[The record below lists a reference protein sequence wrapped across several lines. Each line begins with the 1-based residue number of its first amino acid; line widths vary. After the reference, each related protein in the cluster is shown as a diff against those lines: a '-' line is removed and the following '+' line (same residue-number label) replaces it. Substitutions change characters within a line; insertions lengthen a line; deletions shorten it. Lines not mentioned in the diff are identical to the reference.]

1 MKLWRVVFT
10 LSEQDGSKESSH
22 EAISLGVDAKAAHS
36 RMEFMWP
43 LFKYR
48 AVTSDLLGHGAY
60 LLS

>member
-1 MKLWRVVFT
+1 MWRVMFT
-10 LSEQDGSKESSH
+10 LSEEDGSNESSH
-22 EAISLGVDAKAAHS
+22 EAISLGVDANAAHS

-48 AVTSDLLGHGAY
+48 AVCADELSSGAF